1 MEETIDENNL
11 ESVVEEKAS
20 HERVALVTGS
30 SSGIGFETSVLLARN
45 GFHTYAA
52 VRNIKKSQ
60 ASFDIAKNDGLPLE
74 TIELDV
80 TSDKSVNE
88 AINKIL
94 LESKRIDVVVNN
106 AGYALVGAL
115 EDSSIDEIK
124 AQFETN
130 LFGAVRIMCAV
141 LPIMRNQRS
150 GKIVNISSMGG
161 RIAIPLDSAYHGTKF
176 AIEGIS
182 ESLQYE
188 VEQFGIRVILI
199 EPGAIKSNF
208 FNNLKMA
215 SNAQRQDSP
224 YSQMMQKL
232 SGGFSSV
239 LEKAPPPTEVAKV
252 ILKAVT
258 SEEPELRYTVGED
271 ASAMIQAKR
280 TMSDLEFGKLMK
292 KQFLYE

>member
-1 MEETIDENNL
+1 M
-11 ESVVEEKAS
+11 
-20 HERVALVTGS
+20 
-30 SSGIGFETSVLLARN
+30 
-45 GFHTYAA
+45 
-52 VRNIKKSQ
+52 
-60 ASFDIAKNDGLPLE
+60 
-74 TIELDV
+74 
-80 TSDKSVNE
+80 
-88 AINKIL
+88 
-94 LESKRIDVVVNN
+94 
-106 AGYALVGAL
+106 GAL
-115 EDSSIDEIK
+115 EESSIDEIK

-130 LFGAVRIMCAV
+130 LFGAVRVMCAV

-188 VEQFGIRVILI
+188 VEQFGIKVILI

-215 SNAQRQDSP
+215 SSAQRPDSP

-232 SGGFSSV
+232 NAGFSSV

-258 SEEPELRYTVGED
+258 SEKPELRYTVGED

-280 TMSDLEFGKLMK
+280 TMSDAEFGKLMK

>member
-1 MEETIDENNL
+1 MP
-11 ESVVEEKAS
+11 SVREQKANP
-20 HERVALVTGS
+20 ERVALVTGS
-30 SSGIGFETSVLLARN
+30 SSGIGFETSILLARN

-52 VRNIKKSQ
+52 IRSIEKSQ
-60 ASFDIAKNDGLPLE
+60 RLFDISKNDGLPLE

-80 TSDKSVNE
+80 TSDKSVND
-88 AINKIL
+88 AFNKVL

-115 EDSSIDEIK
+115 EESSIDEIR

-130 LFGAVRIMCAV
+130 LFGAIRVTHAV
-141 LPIMRNQRS
+141 LPTMRAQRS
-150 GKIVNISSMGG
+150 GKIVNLSSMGG

-176 AIEGIS
+176 AIEGLS

-188 VEQFGIRVILI
+188 VEQFGIKIILI

-215 SNAQRQDSP
+215 SNAQRPGSP
-224 YSQMMQKL
+224 YAQMMQKL
-232 SGGFSSV
+232 NAGFSSV
-239 LEKAPPPTEVAKV
+239 LEKAPPPSEVAKV

-258 SEEPELRYTVGED
+258 SEDPELRYTVGDD
-271 ASAMIQAKR
+271 AAALIQAKR
-280 TMSDLEFGKLMK
+280 TMSDAEFGNLMK
-292 KQFLYE
+292 KQFLSE